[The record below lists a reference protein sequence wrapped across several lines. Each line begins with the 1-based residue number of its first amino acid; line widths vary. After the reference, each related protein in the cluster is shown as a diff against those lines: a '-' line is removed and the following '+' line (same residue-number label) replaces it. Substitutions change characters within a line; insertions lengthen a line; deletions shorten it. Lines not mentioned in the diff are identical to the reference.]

1 MEERKIKTE
10 RVGVFLLILLM
21 VMTLPI
27 VGSAATPNEVEEA
40 VVDGVA
46 WLADQ
51 QNPLYGHWEGPNV
64 AARTGFGVLKLIDRA
79 FDLGFESPFDESY
92 EYSSNVALGLNE
104 IFWFSR
110 AYGSSGDKVYF
121 AHTENHWV
129 YQTGICM
136 MAIAASNAPDRI
148 VEEINCP
155 VDGWTYRD
163 VLQAAVN
170 YIVCA
175 QKTSGGWGY
184 GAPGQNPNPEQIDWT
199 DNSNSG
205 YAVLGLLYAQKE
217 FGLSIPQSTL
227 EGLDNWIDF
236 IQHKA
241 TGASGYDYPNSLCNI
256 LKTGSLLAQM
266 ALVGDDAN
274 TPRAQAAIQYIEN
287 TWNEEN
293 QDPGWKGFPGGLP
306 HYQAMYTTMKGFEA
320 MGIETITVNGVDV
333 DWYDEFST
341 AIVQSQQEDGSWPF
355 DYWGDSMLATMWA
368 LLTLEK
374 EMAVPIAIPIKVDIK
389 PGSWP
394 NPINPKSEGL
404 FSLAICGTA
413 DFDVGTINP
422 EEVLLGVPG
431 SKIGAAPVRWSY
443 EDVAT
448 PWLGEEGG
456 GHELESDGYLDIV
469 FHFDTQ
475 DLSFATYLGVY
486 GGETI
491 RLQIQGRL
499 YDWAG
504 GNLIRGH
511 DYVRVKAL
519 DDNLVVAIDLS
530 KTSDRFY
537 SMTWLAANLAHWGAE
552 VYFIEGAFSI
562 PAETNVLLIPAQRFS
577 YSADE
582 LEAIDQWFSEN
593 NCPRLLWIAGDSDF
607 YPSQYYFTP
616 DASND
621 VLNAIGSN
629 LRISAD
635 TVEDYYHNDDAPYRV
650 AAQTPVSDGVL
661 NRIFTRGVSSAIFHG
676 PTSVLGYRNGAVVD
690 LMIESMEGVEL
701 IMRSSEDAVY
711 NNWDSTTGEFDY
723 YSFNGITGSY
733 PMMAIQTVS
742 VQKYVIV
749 SGEVIF
755 SNYMHMYHWLTDQA
769 VIGNNPNAWNNGLH
783 DGKLLVDNI
792 LYWFW
797 HTY

>member
-1 MEERKIKTE
+1 MEEREIKTK
-10 RVGVFLLILLM
+10 RVSVFLLILLM

-27 VGSAATPNEVEEA
+27 VGSAVTPDEIEEA
-40 VVDGVA
+40 VADGVA

-51 QNPLYGHWEGPNV
+51 QNPNYGHWPGPNV

-79 FDLGFESPFDESY
+79 FDLGFESPFDENY

-110 AYGSSGDKVYF
+110 SYGSSGDMVYF
-121 AHTENHWV
+121 AYNENHWV
-129 YQTGICM
+129 YKTGICM

-148 VEEINCP
+148 VEEINC
-155 VDGWTYRD
+155 VVYGWTYRE

-170 YIVCA
+170 YMVCA
-175 QKTSGGWGY
+175 QKDDGGWGY

-236 IQHKA
+236 IQNKA
-241 TGASGYDYPNSLCNI
+241 IGASGYNHPNSWHNI
-256 LKTGSLLAQM
+256 LKTGSLLFQM

-274 TPRAQAAIQYIEN
+274 TPRAQAAIQYIED
-287 TWNEEN
+287 TWDEEN
-293 QDPGWKGFPGGLP
+293 VDPGWKGFPSGLP

-320 MGIETITVNGVDV
+320 MGIETITVNGVEV

-341 AIVQSQQEDGSWPF
+341 AIVQSQQEDGSWPY
-355 DYWGDSMLATMWA
+355 DYWGDTMLATMWA
-368 LLTLEK
+368 LLALER
-374 EMAVPIAIPIKVDIK
+374 EMAVPVAIPINVDIK

-394 NPINPKSEGL
+394 NPINPKSEGI

-422 EEVLLGVPG
+422 EEVLLSVPG
-431 SKIGAAPVRWSY
+431 SKIGTAPVRWSY

-448 PWLGEEGG
+448 PWSGEEGG
-456 GHELESDGYLDIV
+456 GHDLESDGYLDIV

-475 DLSFATYLGVY
+475 DLSYATYLGVY

-504 GNLIRGH
+504 GNHIRGH

-519 DDNLVVAIDLS
+519 GDNLVVAIDLS
-530 KTSDRFY
+530 KTSDRLY
-537 SMTWLAANLAHWGAE
+537 SMTWLAANLASWGAE
-552 VYFIEGAFSI
+552 VYFIEGEFSI
-562 PAETNVLLIPAQRFS
+562 PADANILLIPAQRFS

-582 LEAIDQWFSEN
+582 LEAIDHWFSEDA
-593 NCPRLLWIAGDSDF
+593 CPRLLWVAGDSDF
-607 YPSQYYFTP
+607 YPYQYYFTP

-621 VLNAIGSN
+621 VLNTVGSN

-635 TVEDYYHNDDAPYRV
+635 TVEDYYNNDDAAYRV
-650 AAQTPVSDGVL
+650 AAQTPVSDGAL
-661 NRIFTRGVSSAIFHG
+661 NRIFTRGVSSVIFHG
-676 PTSVLGYRNGAVVD
+676 PTSVLGYRNGVVVD
-690 LMIESMEGVEL
+690 LMIESMESVEL

-755 SNYMHMYHWLTDQA
+755 SNYMHMYDWVTSQA
-769 VIGNNPNAWNNGLH
+769 VTAQNPNAWNNGLH